1 MLRATPSLHK
11 MASTHGG
18 MRRILKKRLPVQRYI
33 ELAVKAGSYK
43 TPSTRPH
50 YLGLQDVPES
60 KGFLSPREREE
71 RLKLR
76 RGIIDYPAEVRACDV
91 QFFVL
96 YHALVVI
103 ALNFDAFVV
112 L

>member
-1 MLRATPSLHK
+1 MLRVTPSLHK

-76 RGIIDYPAEVRACDV
+76 RGIIDYPAEVRAYDA
-91 QFFVL
+91 QFVL

-103 ALNFDAFVV
+103 VLNFDAFVV

>member
-1 MLRATPSLHK
+1 M
-11 MASTHGG
+11 
-18 MRRILKKRLPVQRYI
+18 
-33 ELAVKAGSYK
+33 KAGSYK

-76 RGIIDYPAEVRACDV
+76 RGIIDYPAEVRAYDV
-91 QFFVL
+91 QFVL

>member
-1 MLRATPSLHK
+1 MLRATLPLHK

-43 TPSTRPH
+43 TPSTRPN
-50 YLGLQDVPES
+50 YLGLQDVPEP
-60 KGFLSPREREE
+60 KGFLTPREREE

-76 RGIIDYPAEVRACDV
+76 RGIIDYPAEVSRCCCCSSPLGCSLDV
-91 QFFVL
+91 
-96 YHALVVI
+96 
-103 ALNFDAFVV
+103 
-112 L
+112 